1 MLLTLDISNI
11 FFIKSNN
18 PSLKYQRFTASGC
31 EDIGIRNFVL
41 VEKAQLLYRVECKIL
56 GFRSKITFI
65 IITVLKSGIFLILFF
80 ILLDLNKMRRTVC
93 VRMGGPMILRT

>member
-31 EDIGIRNFVL
+31 EDIGIRKFVL